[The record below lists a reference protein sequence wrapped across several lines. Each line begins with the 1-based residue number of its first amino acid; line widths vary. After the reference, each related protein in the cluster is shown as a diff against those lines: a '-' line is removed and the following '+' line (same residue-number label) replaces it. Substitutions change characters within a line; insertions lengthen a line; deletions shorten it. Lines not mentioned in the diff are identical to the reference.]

1 MLAPE
6 RRESFTACRGVG
18 GDWDAVAEGGGL
30 LSSRRWLEATE
41 RRYPWPVLTFLLGRG
56 GRPSVGL
63 YGTVV
68 DDPGAY
74 ETYNPH
80 RVLAGPTRALAFD
93 QPTTLARARL
103 AEGLPAAER
112 WFPCLVLTYPG
123 YGCYPVGPGA
133 GEPDLVARCL
143 EGVLGWAGGAGVRS
157 VALQFVAAEEEPALT
172 VALAAHRHLWVPL
185 DQRADLDL
193 AGVASL
199 EQHVARLP
207 ATWRHEARREMR
219 VVRRAGVETRRL
231 EASPHRGDLVEL
243 RCALL
248 AQRGQRPDPALEA
261 RRLDAVLDAFGDDVR
276 VFGCFQGGELVRV
289 GSFLVH
295 GPEWVAFWT
304 GARYDHPAAALT
316 YFEAVFYRPVA
327 EAVREGVSR
336 IGYGMG
342 SPEAKRRR
350 GARLTPVAA
359 AILPVAPDL
368 RRWLAG
374 CGGPLV
380 RPAR

>member
-6 RRESFTACRGVG
+6 RRESFTVCRGVG
-18 GDWDAVAEGGGL
+18 DRWDAVAEGGGL

-41 RRYPWPVLTFLLGRG
+41 RRYPWPVLTFLLGRD
-56 GRPSVGL
+56 GRPSVGM
-63 YGTVV
+63 YGTLV

-80 RVLAGPTRALAFD
+80 RVLAGPTAVLAFD
-93 QPTTLARARL
+93 EPVAEARRQL
-103 AEGLPAAER
+103 GERLPAAER

-133 GEPDLVARCL
+133 GQPDLVTRCL
-143 EGVLGWAGGAGVRS
+143 EGVLGWAAGAGVRT
-157 VALQFVAAEEEPALT
+157 VALHFVAGEEEAALAA
-172 VALAAHRHLWVPL
+172 ALAAHDHLWVPL
-185 DQRADLDL
+185 EQRADLDL
-193 AGVASL
+193 TGVASL

-219 VVRRAGVETRRL
+219 VVRRAGIETRRL
-231 EASPHRGDLVEL
+231 EPRPHRDDLVEL

-248 AQRGQRPDPALEA
+248 ERRGQRPDRAVEG
-261 RRLDAVLDAFGDDVR
+261 RRLDSVLDAFGDDVR
-276 VFGCFQGGELVRV
+276 VFGCFQRGELVRT
-289 GSFLVH
+289 GSFLVD

-327 EAVREGVSR
+327 EAVREGASR

-350 GARLTPVAA
+350 GARLTPVGA
-359 AILPVAPDL
+359 AILPVAPGL

-374 CGGPLV
+374 RRSPLL
-380 RPAR
+380 RRAR